1 MSNVQMTNDQKKGI
15 LKSYINATE
24 RIADLND
31 EISDLKAKSKRTTT
45 AISDMPKGSGG
56 NDRSKIIDSYLDMI
70 AELEKEIRYLREAK
84 REVEFLISTIDDW
97 GVERIMRLRYI
108 QGMQWEEI
116 CVKVNYSWKWV
127 HKLHNDGLNEIEWQ

>member
-1 MSNVQMTNDQKKGI
+1 MSNVQLTNDQKKSI

-31 EISDLKAKSKRTTT
+31 EISDLKAKSKRIT
-45 AISDMPKGSGG
+45 ATISDMPKGSGS
-56 NDRSKIIDSYLDMI
+56 NDRSKIIDNYLDMI
-70 AELEKEIRYLREAK
+70 AELGKEIRCLRETK

-108 QGMQWEEI
+108 QGMTWEEI
-116 CVKVNYSWKWV
+116 CVKVNYSWRWV
-127 HKLHNDGLNEIEWQ
+127 HKLHSDGLNEIEWE

>member
-1 MSNVQMTNDQKKGI
+1 MTNDEKKYK
-15 LKSYINATE
+15 LKAYIRASE
-24 RIADLND
+24 KIADLND
-31 EISDLKAKSKRTTT
+31 EIAIMQSKVNKITPTL
-45 AISDMPKGSGG
+45 SDMPKGSGG

-116 CVKVNYSWKWV
+116 CVKVNYSWRQV
-127 HKLHNDGLNEIEWQ
+127 HYLHADGLNKIEFD